1 MNTRKHA
8 LSAFALAI
16 ILTHPAISTGYP
28 SLENSNE
35 SDQIQ
40 ITYIT
45 KNGYSYQLQKSIDL
59 VSWTDV
65 GETQLGDPQNP
76 ISLSLSASETL
87 AVFYRFRESIDYG
100 APESWLGYPIASN
113 RVSPD
118 SLSNEAS
125 GYYTIVAAKA
135 FAYFTGTLE
144 QAYHEPVGEV
154 ANYFGYAAL
163 RQEIRDRGGSQAD
176 EGFRGASWMETL
188 EILNAEQRQVLYELM
203 YVHEPLFEGFFDIR
217 FDLVDELWA
226 VRTGDGLNL
235 SKVLSI
241 GLQMGRNEAEL
252 TVTSAEAYSA
262 ILPTLSTEQLQ
273 AFQDIRSGATTIA
286 DMQQDGPNTATVESE
301 IADFNNTQRDVLLA
315 MASKMISWIT
325 GTVDDAVILPPG
337 KISNYFGFAYYRY
350 VDRASVSRSDAAN
363 KFLSVLD
370 NIQKTI
376 IAGLAQDVVTTSN
389 AYIDGR
395 ENLIRGLYP
404 LRLGQSVDH
413 NELVDAY
420 TSHAGLGET
429 QRAIIEALTFYELEK
444 TITTEQLAELASYRT
459 DTSQ

>member
-1 MNTRKHA
+1 MNTCTYA
-8 LSAFALAI
+8 LSAFALVI
-16 ILTHPAISTGYP
+16 VLTNPAISTANP
-28 SLENSNE
+28 SFENSN
-35 SDQIQ
+35 DPNQIQ
-40 ITYIT
+40 ITYNT
-45 KNGYSYQLQKSIDL
+45 KSGYSYQLQRSTDL
-59 VSWTDV
+59 VSWTEV
-65 GETQLGDPQNP
+65 GETQLGDSQNP
-76 ISLSLSASETL
+76 ISLSLNAPEAP
-87 AVFYRFRESIDYG
+87 AVFYRFVQNLDYG
-100 APESWLGYPIASN
+100 TPESWLGYPIASN

-188 EILNAEQRQVLYELM
+188 EILNTDQRQVLYDLM
-203 YVHEPLFEGFFDIR
+203 YVHEPLFEDFFDIR
-217 FDLVDELWA
+217 LDLVDELWA
-226 VRTGDGLNL
+226 VRAGNELNL
-235 SKVLSI
+235 SKALSI

-273 AFQDIRSGATTIA
+273 TFQDIRSGATTIA

-315 MASKMISWIT
+315 IASKMISWIT

-350 VDRASVSRSDAAN
+350 VDRANVSRSDAAN

-370 NIQKTI
+370 DTQKAI
-376 IAGLAQDVVTTSN
+376 IAGLAQDVVATSK

-395 ENLIRGLYP
+395 ENLIRGSYP
-404 LRLGQSVDH
+404 LRIGQSIDRDQ
-413 NELVDAY
+413 LVDAY

-429 QRAIIEALTFYELEK
+429 RRAIIEALTFYELEK

-459 DTSQ
+459 DTSE